1 MKTKTRADR
10 SGLVLPQ
17 AGFTLIE
24 LLVVVAIIG
33 LLASI
38 LVPLAG
44 RAKNTT
50 LKRRATLEM
59 NSIKMALLRFYDDH
73 HYMPWGDPMGGD
85 PAVIKAL
92 PKVGDDALT
101 WTGGAG
107 AQENVMKWLTGD
119 NPMHES
125 YLQIPEKSRKD
136 PARPLTF
143 TDPWGTEYSIGLDRD
158 MDGQVT
164 LASTGIPGWDGQT
177 VKEKVVIWTRGDLSK
192 NPIEPQQTFDIVV
205 P

>member
-1 MKTKTRADR
+1 MKMKTRADW
-10 SGLVLPQ
+10 S
-17 AGFTLIE
+17 GFTLIE
-24 LLVVVAIIG
+24 MLVVVAIIG
-33 LLASI
+33 ILASI
-38 LVPLAG
+38 IVPLAG

-59 NSIKMALLRFYDDH
+59 NSIKVALLRFYDDH
-73 HYMPWGDPMGGD
+73 HYMPWDD
-85 PAVIKAL
+85 PADMMTV
-92 PKVGDDALT
+92 PKVGTDALT

-119 NPMHES
+119 NPMKES
-125 YLQIPEKSRKD
+125 YLQIPEKSRQD
-136 PARPLTF
+136 PTRPMTF
-143 TDPWGTEYSIGLDRD
+143 TDPWGSEYNIGLDRD

-164 LASTGIPGWDGQT
+164 LASTDVPGWDGKT

-192 NPIEPQQTFDIVV
+192 NPPETLQTFDIVE

>member
-1 MKTKTRADR
+1 MKAKTRADR
-10 SGLVLPQ
+10 SGLVPPQ

-24 LLVVVAIIG
+24 MLVVVAIIG
-33 LLASI
+33 ILAAI

-44 RAKNTT
+44 GARKAT

-59 NSIKMALLRFYDDH
+59 NSIKVALLRFYDDH
-73 HYMPWGDPMGGD
+73 HYMPWGDPANMMT
-85 PAVIKAL
+85 V

-119 NPMHES
+119 NPMKES
-125 YLQIPEKSRKD
+125 YLQIPEKSRQD
-136 PARPLTF
+136 PDRPMTF
-143 TDPWGTEYSIGLDRD
+143 TDPWGSEYNIGLDRD

-164 LASTGIPGWDGQT
+164 LASTDVPGWDGKT

-192 NPIEPQQTFDIVV
+192 NPPETLQTFDIVE

>member
-1 MKTKTRADR
+1 MKAKTRSDR
-10 SGLVLPQ
+10 SGLVPSR

-24 LLVVVAIIG
+24 MLVVVAIIG
-33 LLASI
+33 ILAAI

-44 RAKNTT
+44 GARKAT

-59 NSIKMALLRFYDDH
+59 NSIKVAVLRFYDDH
-73 HYMPWGDPMGGD
+73 HYMPWGDPGVDGVL
-85 PAVIKAL
+85 AKAL

-119 NPMHES
+119 NPMRTS
-125 YLQIPEKSRKD
+125 YLQIPEKSRQD
-136 PARPLTF
+136 PTRPLTF
-143 TDPWGTEYSIGLDRD
+143 TDPWGSEYNIGLDRD

-164 LASTGIPGWDGQT
+164 LASTDIPGWDGQT

-192 NPIEPQQTFDIVV
+192 DPIEPQQTFDIVV

>member
-1 MKTKTRADR
+1 MKMKTRADW
-10 SGLVLPQ
+10 S
-17 AGFTLIE
+17 GFTLIE
-24 LLVVVAIIG
+24 MLVVVAIIG
-33 LLASI
+33 ILASI

-59 NSIKMALLRFYDDH
+59 NSIKVALLRFYDDH
-73 HYMPWGDPMGGD
+73 HYMPWDD
-85 PAVIKAL
+85 PADMMTV
-92 PKVGDDALT
+92 PKVGTDALT

-119 NPMHES
+119 NPMKES
-125 YLQIPEKSRKD
+125 YLQIPEKSRQD
-136 PARPLTF
+136 PTRPMTF
-143 TDPWGTEYSIGLDRD
+143 TDPWGSEYNIGLDRD

-164 LASTGIPGWDGQT
+164 LASTDVPGWDGKT

-192 NPIEPQQTFDIVV
+192 NPPETLQTFDIVE